1 MVEKIGHKNYT
12 RKVLVLTTKC
22 NKKFFISAHEIIT
35 NHLDFCCPKD
45 MGLDLNE
52 EYARVEG
59 NDELLK
65 DWLLTKMDWYSCKLV
80 HFNRKMPE
88 SELSALEI
96 EKITIRIGE
105 GPFGGGKDDPQ

>member
-22 NKKFFISAHEIIT
+22 QRKFFVSAHDVIS
-35 NHLDFCCPKD
+35 NYLDFCCPKD

-59 NDELLK
+59 SDDLLK
-65 DWLLTKMDWYSCKLV
+65 DWLLTNMDWYQCKSLV
-80 HFNRKMPE
+80 HFNSKLGGDDLAR
-88 SELSALEI
+88 LEV
-96 EKITIRIGE
+96 EKISIRIGE
-105 GPFGGGKDDPQ
+105 GPFGASGN